1 MKSQPGG
8 GATQHAHPPVSSKN
22 VPGSGLQYSNSG
34 DTVFNSW
41 VLEIVLG
48 TICPWREWRGRRPE
62 EYRWT
67 SASAHIAGRGD
78 LLVRIA
84 PLQPFV
90 RDWRSFLSEP
100 VDEDQIM
107 VFKSMKAWAA
117 IGESRFQC
125 WARKEFGPHS
135 AVAAAGFTKGDMSWE
150 GTGIGEISMV
160 SPEFLVFY

>member
-100 VDEDQIM
+100 VDENEIM
-107 VFKSMKAWAA
+107 LLKKHEPTGRPLGSQSFIVGLEKSL
-117 IGESRFQC
+117 GRTLRRQPP
-125 WARKEFGPHS
+125 GPKK
-135 AVAAAGFTKGDMSWE
+135 VK
-150 GTGIGEISMV
+150 
-160 SPEFLVFY
+160 